1 MTNFSGNLPS
11 NLPETAINLLVTGT
25 CLVYGSSAATLP
37 QKKSAF
43 CQKLPSSSNSSD
55 TLVSHPGD
63 VNGAKSEKCKENA

>member
-1 MTNFSGNLPS
+1 MSVDTHD
-11 NLPETAINLLVTGT
+11 
-25 CLVYGSSAATLP
+25 ATLP